1 MNQKLIIGIPI
12 VSLVAFGI
20 GVSVYDFF
28 KTKDHAN
35 KPKQNTQKSYD
46 IFSPPPKG
54 FDPTTDYN
62 YLHPKEGIVKTRNII
77 KKSNKL
83 VGGGKRSKKNKRK
96 GKYEK
101 KNKYSALKM
110 V

>member
-46 IFSPPPKG
+46 IFKAAPKG
-54 FDPTTDYN
+54 FDPTTGYDTIN
-62 YLHPKEGIVKTRNII
+62 PPEGTSRYGSKVVRTNRRK
-77 KKSNKL
+77 
-83 VGGGKRSKKNKRK
+83 VGGKRSKKIKRK
-96 GKYEK
+96 GK
-101 KNKYSALKM
+101 
-110 V
+110 